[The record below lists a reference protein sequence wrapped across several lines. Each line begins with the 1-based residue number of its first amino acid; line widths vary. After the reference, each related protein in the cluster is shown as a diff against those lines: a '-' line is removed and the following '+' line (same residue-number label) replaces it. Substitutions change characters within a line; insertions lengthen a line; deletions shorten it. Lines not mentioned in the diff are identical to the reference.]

1 MTEKAR
7 ARIIVSGRVQG
18 VCFRMET
25 KYAAK
30 RYGIS
35 GWARNLQDGTVEAEF
50 EGDADSIRSLIDWC
64 RKGPPAADV
73 KSIDVEWKN
82 YKGEFNEFII
92 VY

>member
-18 VCFRMET
+18 VFFRMET